1 MEYLIYFTGNTMK
14 KIQIILTTIFL
25 SLLTTAIASMAY
37 ANPTLSVFDCGL
49 LAFDDVSAFG
59 ITNNDTEVRELF
71 VPCYLISHD
80 DHLMVWDAG
89 LPLSDVGRTDS
100 NTRYRKSFIDQLAEM
115 NIDTSEIDFVA
126 FSHMHYDH
134 VGSANAFSEAT
145 LLIQG
150 TEAVAA
156 FEHPEDNPVFR
167 PELYADLLSSN
178 RTTLNGDYD
187 VFGDGS
193 VRIISAPGHT
203 PGHQAL
209 YLELENFGPLI
220 LSGDLYHF
228 EVSRALRRTPVFN
241 TDAEETLRSMDKV
254 EALIRSTDATFWI
267 EHSKELAESL
277 NLAPAVYD

>member
-14 KIQIILTTIFL
+14 KIQIILVTIFL

-49 LAFDDVSAFG
+49 LAFDDVSDFG

-254 EALIRSTDATFWI
+254 EALIRSTGATFWI

>member
-14 KIQIILTTIFL
+14 KIQIILVTIFL

-49 LAFDDVSAFG
+49 LAFDDVSDFG

-150 TEAVAA
+150 AEAVAA

-254 EALIRSTDATFWI
+254 EALIRSTGATFWI